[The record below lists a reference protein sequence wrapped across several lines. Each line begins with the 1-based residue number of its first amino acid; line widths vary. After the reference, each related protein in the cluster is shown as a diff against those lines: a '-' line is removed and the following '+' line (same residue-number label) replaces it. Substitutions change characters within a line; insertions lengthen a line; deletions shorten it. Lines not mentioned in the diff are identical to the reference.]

1 MYVTCIVTLYTVES
15 VLEACSEPRGIVA
28 NSWKGSGMIFYL
40 PSDDALEA
48 ALKVAQ
54 EVSEAASS
62 WELLAGVVEHCSASL
77 A

>member
-48 ALKVAQ
+48 AL

-62 WELLAGVVEHCSASL
+62 
-77 A
+77 

>member
-15 VLEACSEPRGIVA
+15 VLEACSEPRGIGA

-48 ALKVAQ
+48 ALEVAQ
-54 EVSEAASS
+54 VSKAASS

-77 A
+77 V

>member
-48 ALKVAQ
+48 AL

-77 A
+77 V